1 MKGKR
6 FWYTGFNILVGG
18 LAFVAAVISYGRALQ
33 ADSLYFYLI
42 GLVTW
47 ILALLLFVSKPDDNF
62 AHLMYLMS
70 VGLMC
75 VCSTDATF
83 SINEQ
88 GWQSRF
94 VPFVQF
100 TSSAFLP
107 CLFLRCFATYPSA
120 KRFTKNKFFRLWV
133 YAPGFI
139 LSIAMFLSYL
149 SGNEYQK
156 SFFLINI
163 SPLLVPNA
171 IFLFGYSIVT
181 HACLLHTWLF
191 GKVVRERKQAKW
203 LFLGISIGALPL
215 TFLNTLPFTFGVE
228 LPYGRYSAYTL
239 IMIMICYSIAI
250 MRHKL
255 FDVELIL
262 NRSTVY
268 AAVSSVAIV
277 VYLLSSKIL
286 GEIFSAISPRSEKAL
301 SLFSILIVALLFA
314 PMKQRIQE
322 LIDKVFYQRRYSY
335 RLTLLNLSETIGMMF
350 RLRLDEL
357 CETLLNQLGEVLQ
370 LEFTAILLENNST
383 YQVYKQT
390 GNEEKLKEAKE
401 ALIQIDLKSIKD
413 KPVRTIKGIL
423 VIPLLRKEQSIGFI
437 LLGKKL
443 SGRNYN
449 AEDIS
454 LMKTLSHETSL
465 AIENAM
471 IHERLYERVH
481 FMENAYKKLIEVFS
495 KTHPEILTPKS
506 SLSENNDIISQLEV
520 ITEALINS
528 SEKLMELNEIKSQFL
543 SDVSHELR
551 TPLQS
556 IKGFAGNL
564 FDGVVGNIDERQGK
578 YTERIL
584 VNCDRLD
591 RMINELL
598 ILSRIELGKIELIPT
613 KISLYSLIND
623 VVYEFSPIAKKKSVS
638 LAFDCPFDTIIL
650 ADGDRLREI
659 IVNLIDNAIKYTHS
673 EGNVSIHVQDKE
685 KQVIISVEDTGIGI
699 SPENF
704 EKIFM
709 RFTRIRRKEK
719 GDSNGVGIGLSIVKS
734 LVELHNGKISVQSE
748 LDKGSQFVVTIPKF
762 VIMVPTEIMQ

>member
-83 SINEQ
+83 LIDEQ
-88 GWQSRF
+88 GWQSKF

-107 CLFLRCFATYPSA
+107 CLFLKCFATYPSA
-120 KRFTKNKFFRLWV
+120 KRFTKNKFFRWWV

-149 SGNEYQK
+149 SGNEYRK
-156 SFFLINI
+156 SFFLIDI
-163 SPLLVPNA
+163 SPLVVPNA
-171 IFLFGYSIVT
+171 IFLFGYSIAA
-181 HACLLHTWLF
+181 HACILHTWLF
-191 GKVVRERKQAKW
+191 GKVYRERKQAKW

-215 TFLNTLPFTFGVE
+215 TFLDTLPFTFGVE

-277 VYLLSSKIL
+277 VYLLSLQIL
-286 GEIFSAISPRSEKAL
+286 GEIFSAGSKKAL
-301 SLFSILIVALLFA
+301 SFFSILIVALLFA

-335 RLTLLNLSETIGMMF
+335 RLTLLNLSETIGMM
-350 RLRLDEL
+350 LRLDEL
-357 CETLLNQLGEVLQ
+357 GETLLNQLGEALQ
-370 LEFTAILLENNST
+370 PEFAAILLENNST
-383 YQVYKQT
+383 YQVYKQI
-390 GNEEKLKEAKE
+390 GNEEKLNE
-401 ALIQIDLKSIKD
+401 ALTPIDLISIKD
-413 KPVRTIKGIL
+413 KPVRTSKGIL
-423 VIPLLRKEQSIGFI
+423 VIPLLRKEQPIGFI

-443 SGRNYN
+443 SGSNYN
-449 AEDIS
+449 AEDVS
-454 LMKTLSHETSL
+454 LMKTLSHETAI

-471 IHERLYERVH
+471 LHERLRERVH
-481 FMENAYKKLIEVFS
+481 FMENAYKKLIDVFS
-495 KTHPEILTPKS
+495 KTHPEILTSES
-506 SLSENNDIISQLEV
+506 SLSENNDIISQLDV
-520 ITEALINS
+520 ITDALINS

-551 TPLQS
+551 TPLTA
-556 IKGFAGNL
+556 IKGYAGNL
-564 FDGVVGNIDERQGK
+564 IDGIVGNIDERQGK
-578 YTERIL
+578 YAERISA
-584 VNCDRLD
+584 NCDRLD

-598 ILSRIELGKIELIPT
+598 TLSRIEAGKIELRPT

-623 VVYEFSPIAKKKSVS
+623 VVFEFSPIARKKSVS
-638 LAFDCPFDTIIL
+638 LAFDCPVDTIII
-650 ADGDRLREI
+650 ADGDRLKEI
-659 IVNLIDNAIKYTHS
+659 LINLIDNAIKYTHS
-673 EGNVSIHVQDKE
+673 EGNVSIYVQDKE

-709 RFTRIRRKEK
+709 RFARIQPKEK
-719 GDSNGVGIGLSIVKS
+719 GDSNGVGIGLSIVKGF
-734 LVELHNGKISVQSE
+734 VELHNGKISVQSE
-748 LDKGSQFVVTIPKF
+748 LDKGSQFIVTIPKF
-762 VIMVPTEIMQ
+762 VVMSPTEI